1 MRLWKISLGM
11 ALWALSISSQGG
23 LTVSQ
28 VISKLE
34 QNFEQTKTYQA
45 KFEQEVRSEQF
56 GRSLSRGKGEVY
68 YSKPGKMHW
77 HYTEPEEHFYIMD
90 GKTLWDYLPS
100 AKQVLEVPIDEAL
113 SSNLPKSFLFGMT
126 KISEQFEVSF
136 APKEHQ
142 TKDSYRLVLVAKKE
156 QDRIIL
162 GTMELLVEAKTFLVK
177 EAKLRDS
184 LGNENLLRFSEIKVN
199 PKIDE
204 KMFTFKPKEGVSVL
218 QAPSIKD
225 ALKENNG
232 ANKKQ

>member
-1 MRLWKISLGM
+1 MRLRKITLGL
-11 ALWALSISSQGG
+11 ALSVLSISSPAE

-28 VISKLE
+28 LIYRLE
-34 QNFEQTKTYQA
+34 QNFEQIKTYQA

-56 GRSLSRGKGEVY
+56 GRSLSKGKGEVY

-77 HYTEPEEHFYIMD
+77 HYTEPEEHFYITD

-100 AKQVLEVPIDEAL
+100 VKQVLEVPIDEAL
-113 SSNLPKSFLFGMT
+113 SSNLPKSFLFGMA

-136 APKEHQ
+136 APQEQ
-142 TKDSYRLVLVAKKE
+142 QSKDSYRLVLVPKKE
-156 QDRIIL
+156 QDRIIF
-162 GTMELLVEAKTFLVK
+162 GGIELLVEAKTFLVK
-177 EAKLRDS
+177 EVKLRDS

-204 KMFTFKPKEGVSVL
+204 RMFRFKAKEGVGVL
-218 QAPSIKD
+218 RAPSIND